1 LPLLYYNNNS
11 GNGPYVIV
19 TTSSSYQGQCTDGT
33 IYSSATYDAQ
43 VKDISQ
49 ALGFTKPTVLWSQ

>member
-1 LPLLYYNNNS
+1 MNNS
-11 GNGPYVIV
+11 GYVIV
-19 TTSSSYQGQCTDGT
+19 TTNSSYQGQCTDGT